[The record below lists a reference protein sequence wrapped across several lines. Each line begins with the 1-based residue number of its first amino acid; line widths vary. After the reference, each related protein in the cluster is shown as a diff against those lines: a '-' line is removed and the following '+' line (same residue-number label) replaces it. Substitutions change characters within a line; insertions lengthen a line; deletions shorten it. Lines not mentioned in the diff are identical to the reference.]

1 MDNAVAVGCERFVVG
16 DDDECLPHV
25 APQVEEQAVEL
36 GAVVAVETARGFVG
50 KHHGRTVDECAGHCR
65 TLLFAARK
73 LCRAVRGAVGK
84 SEIVN
89 EFRCLGK
96 CLGAASAPDQ
106 SGHGHV
112 LEQCELGQELMELK
126 HEADGCVAETC
137 EPRGRECAYIR
148 AVVDHRAGGGAVER
162 AHDLEQSGFACSA
175 WADDA
180 HNLPLVDGEVN
191 AAYHFKRAEAAVYV
205 VQFYHR

>member
-25 APQVEEQAVEL
+25 APQVEKQAVEL

-73 LCRAVRGAVGK
+73 LCGAVRGAVGK

-89 EFRCLGK
+89 EFLR
-96 CLGAASAPDQ
+96 
-106 SGHGHV
+106 
-112 LEQCELGQELMELK
+112 
-126 HEADGCVAETC
+126 
-137 EPRGRECAYIR
+137 PRQMPRNGVGPPIR
-148 AVVDHRAGGGAVER
+148 AGMATFSSSVN
-162 AHDLEQSGFACSA
+162 SGSS
-175 WADDA
+175 
-180 HNLPLVDGEVN
+180 
-191 AAYHFKRAEAAVYV
+191 
-205 VQFYHR
+205 